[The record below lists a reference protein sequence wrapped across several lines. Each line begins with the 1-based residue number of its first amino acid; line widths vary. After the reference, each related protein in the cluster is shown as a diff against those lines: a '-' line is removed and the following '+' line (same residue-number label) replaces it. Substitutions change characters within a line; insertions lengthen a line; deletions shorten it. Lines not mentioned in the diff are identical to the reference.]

1 MKLLFILIL
10 LMGQSLWAMTREQYR
25 QELEDLTRDGK
36 VNIKALEEKIEMFEL
51 DQQFNRAPSIVAD
64 SEDIILQLQNS
75 LIEEFQPQLE
85 QSLGTCDQA
94 QCLTLSNEGARLRTA
109 QKEVC
114 FPYTHCGFYKCME
127 EKYRCSDV
135 GVHYFTKLAYPTC
148 SAYVANLQKNKFTQK
163 GVEWIYNVMVCL
175 QKGLVQECDLNNNCQ
190 QPSQKEVCDHITD
203 YTLSF
208 HPSCYINSGVG
219 VCHLPLKDQ
228 INIWKTVG
236 PYLTD
241 RERVEA
247 FKVVAYCLK
256 NK

>member
-1 MKLLFILIL
+1 MKSLILFILVL
-10 LMGQSLWAMTREQYR
+10 TRPLWALTSEQYR
-25 QELEDLTRDGK
+25 HELQSITQEKNIDLKT
-36 VNIKALEEKIEMFEL
+36 LEEKIKLFEL

-64 SEDIILQLQNS
+64 SAEIILQLQNN
-75 LIEEFQPQLE
+75 LLEEYQPQIE
-85 QSLGTCDQA
+85 QSLGTCDEA
-94 QCLTLSNEGARLRTA
+94 QCLTLSTEGARLKTA
-109 QKEVC
+109 QKEIC

-135 GVHYFTKLAYPTC
+135 GVDYFTKLAYPTC
-148 SAYVANLQKNKFTQK
+148 SAYVVNLEKNKFTQK

-190 QPSQKEVCDHITD
+190 QQSQKEVCDHIID

-219 VCHLPLKDQ
+219 VCKLPLKDQ

>member
-1 MKLLFILIL
+1 MKFLTLLIL
-10 LMGQSLWAMTREQYR
+10 LLSASAFALTQEQYQR
-25 QELEDLTRDGK
+25 ELERLTQDSSIDAEK
-36 VNIKALEEKIEMFEL
+36 LDEMIKLFEL
-51 DQQFNRAPSIVAD
+51 DQRYNREPSIVAD
-64 SEDIILQLQNS
+64 TSEIMTQLQDQ
-75 LIEEFQPQLE
+75 LINEYQPLLE
-85 QSLGTCDQA
+85 QKFGPCEEGLCLSLSA
-94 QCLTLSNEGARLRTA
+94 NGARLKTA
-109 QKEVC
+109 EKEIC
-114 FPYTHCGFYKCME
+114 FPYTNCGFYKCME
-127 EKYRCSDV
+127 EKYQCSKV
-135 GVHYFTKLAYPTC
+135 GVNYFTQLAFPTC
-148 SAYVANLQKNKFTQK
+148 SAYVANLQKNKFTPK

-175 QKGLVQECDLNNNCQ
+175 QKGLVQECDLDQNCQ
-190 QPSQKEVCDHITD
+190 QPTKKEVCDHITD

-219 VCHLPLKDQ
+219 VCKLPLKDQ